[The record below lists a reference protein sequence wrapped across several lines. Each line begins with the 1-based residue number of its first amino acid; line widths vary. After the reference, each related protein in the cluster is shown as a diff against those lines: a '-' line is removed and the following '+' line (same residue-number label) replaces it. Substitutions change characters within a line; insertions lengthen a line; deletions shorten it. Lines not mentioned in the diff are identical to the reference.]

1 MERAALARCTGRLR
15 STQDDLQK
23 FARWNRL
30 ELFKNIFAELARKGG
45 CVPAL
50 RIDAIPTYQAH
61 ERSART
67 VWDAVI
73 AHSTASGTGSRTY
86 RGLKD

>member
-1 MERAALARCTGRLR
+1 MERAALARCIGRLR

-45 CVPAL
+45 
-50 RIDAIPTYQAH
+50 
-61 ERSART
+61 
-67 VWDAVI
+67 
-73 AHSTASGTGSRTY
+73 ASQR
-86 RGLKD
+86 

>member
-1 MERAALARCTGRLR
+1 MLCIQPYFPLTHGIAMVDDRRGDQRDRCMERAALARCTGRLR

-45 CVPAL
+45 VSQ
-50 RIDAIPTYQAH
+50 R
-61 ERSART
+61 
-67 VWDAVI
+67 
-73 AHSTASGTGSRTY
+73 
-86 RGLKD
+86 